1 MLEYFILLLF
11 MVNLFLAIIFDISIV
26 LALFA
31 NLILLIFYAFIKD
44 YKLKEIFEMVYQGLL
59 ETKTI
64 LFVFILI
71 GMITGIWRLSGTIAY
86 IIYYG
91 TGLISPKFF
100 YVGVFL
106 FNSLIS
112 LLTGT
117 SLGTASTSGIIS
129 MSISTAMNFNPLI
142 SGGAILSGCYFGDR
156 SSPMSTSALLVA
168 TLTKTDLYENLKNMF
183 RTCVI
188 PLILTLISFQIF
200 NFGSEAELNYD
211 SLKSI
216 ADMFNFNFLLI
227 IPTLSIILLA
237 ILKVDIRLNLIIS
250 IVLSVIFA
258 IIFQDKGLGEI
269 FRALIF
275 GFHIDSESGRL
286 INGGGLL
293 SMKKMLLI
301 VGISSG
307 YFGFFKNTDLLK
319 SIKKYVNKMFEILP
333 DMVVMSIIS
342 LIIAAFSANQT
353 LTSMITYEMARENY
367 EDPYKLALD
376 LENSAIMTP
385 LYIPWN
391 ITGRS
396 PMELVGG
403 PISAILFSFYHHYI
417 VLVNTII
424 SIRNFK
430 KNK

>member
-1 MLEYFILLLF
+1 
-11 MVNLFLAIIFDISIV
+11 MVNLFSAIIFDISIV

-31 NLILLIFYAFIKD
+31 NLILLIIYAFIKD
-44 YKLKEIFEMVYQGLL
+44 YKLKEIFEMTYQGLL
-59 ETKTI
+59 ETKTV
-64 LFVFILI
+64 LFVFLLI
-71 GMITGIWRLSGTIAY
+71 GMLTGIWRLSGTIAY
-86 IIYYG
+86 IIYHG
-91 TGLISPKFF
+91 TGLIAPKFF

-106 FNSLIS
+106 FNSAIS

-200 NFGSEAELNYD
+200 NFGSEAEVNYD

-258 IIFQDKGLGEI
+258 
-269 FRALIF
+269 
-275 GFHIDSESGRL
+275 
-286 INGGGLL
+286 
-293 SMKKMLLI
+293 
-301 VGISSG
+301 
-307 YFGFFKNTDLLK
+307 
-319 SIKKYVNKMFEILP
+319 
-333 DMVVMSIIS
+333 
-342 LIIAAFSANQT
+342 
-353 LTSMITYEMARENY
+353 MITYEMARENY
-367 EDPYKLALD
+367 EDPYKFALD

-424 SIRNFK
+424 SIIDFK

>member
-44 YKLKEIFEMVYQGLL
+44 YKLKEIFKMVYQGLL

-258 IIFQDKGLGEI
+258 VTFQDKGLGEI

-275 GFHIDSESGRL
+275 GFHIDSEVGRL

-396 PMELVGG
+396 PMEMVGG

>member
-1 MLEYFILLLF
+1 
-11 MVNLFLAIIFDISIV
+11 
-26 LALFA
+26 
-31 NLILLIFYAFIKD
+31 
-44 YKLKEIFEMVYQGLL
+44 
-59 ETKTI
+59 
-64 LFVFILI
+64 
-71 GMITGIWRLSGTIAY
+71 
-86 IIYYG
+86 
-91 TGLISPKFF
+91 
-100 YVGVFL
+100 
-106 FNSLIS
+106 
-112 LLTGT
+112 
-117 SLGTASTSGIIS
+117 

-258 IIFQDKGLGEI
+258 VIFQDKGLGEI

-275 GFHIDSESGRL
+275 GFHIDSEIRRL

-424 SIRNFK
+424 SIIDFK